1 MNPCITCTKQG
12 GTEKKMM
19 PIIDEHEP
27 AFFERP
33 FRTQATNAPRG
44 SGRERHFSSMLWRQR
59 RLERLPSSILHF
71 RGGAEGTSRAFR
83 GSGTDSSGTCRAF
96 FGSGARS
103 GVHFEPAA
111 GLGQAR
117 AAISRASCGSGPGSS
132 GHFEPAAAPGQARAA
147 ISSQQRLRARLDVAN
162 VGRCGV
168 FEPGPSRVRPEPSSE
183 SPKARKS
190 ENRRKL

>member
-44 SGRERHFSSMLWRQR
+44 SGRERRFSSISWRQS
-59 RLERLPSSILHF
+59 RLERLPSSILYFH
-71 RGGAEGTSRAFR
+71 GGSEGTSRAFR
-83 GSGTDSSGTCRAF
+83 GSGADSSGTCRAVC
-96 FGSGARS
+96 GSGARS
-103 GVHFEPAA
+103 SGYFEPAA
-111 GLGQAR
+111 AAAALGQAR

-132 GHFEPAAAPGQARAA
+132 GHFEPAAALGQAPRWFDVCCGTYCSPNGVVVVTKTA
-147 ISSQQRLRARLDVAN
+147 ILCRKITKI
-162 VGRCGV
+162 
-168 FEPGPSRVRPEPSSE
+168 SRT
-183 SPKARKS
+183 
-190 ENRRKL
+190 